1 MKQERVF
8 DVEAVQRTMDS
19 RFVGSDPYTDKDVLE
34 MVSEM
39 KPYEQGLDSEYK
51 QIIKSEYEQAKSM
64 EKIITTQR

>member
-1 MKQERVF
+1 
-8 DVEAVQRTMDS
+8 MDS